1 MVAGGGAEAAEP
13 REPRRASKISKGR
26 RLSTVEVGVS
36 IEGGRVTLD
45 RMPQNLL
52 STNYISYLVGGG
64 DGLRRL
70 AEVWGALPT
79 VRSRLENGFP
89 SPSGALRRAAGAVR
103 AASARVRASSGAVRV
118 PSKVGNVICT

>member
-52 STNYISYLVGGG
+52 STNYISYLAGGG
-64 DGLRRL
+64 TDCDAWRRY
-70 AEVWGALPT
+70 GARCQPY
-79 VRSRLENGFP
+79 
-89 SPSGALRRAAGAVR
+89 AAA
-103 AASARVRASSGAVRV
+103 
-118 PSKVGNVICT
+118 